1 MAGGTGAEETIWA
14 AVGVLRKWIESYGVP
29 QALYTEWK
37 NVYVREQTGKELLS
51 GQAAVTQFGRMCER
65 LGIAIIAASS
75 PQAQGRV
82 ERNHGTHQ
90 DRLVKK
96 LRRKAI
102 GTHEEAN
109 QFLDDEYL
117 PEHNRRFTIEAG
129 SQEDFHTKRPGKAEL
144 DEVFRLEEE
153 RTIANDWVVRY
164 RNRLLQVERA
174 GRHHAP
180 AKAKVTVCEWE
191 DGRID
196 IRYRGRLVAWQE
208 IAARQ
213 AQPAVS
219 ALPQRQ
225 SKQAPPLQEHP
236 WRKPYR
242 SLRAVRKTP

>member
-1 MAGGTGAEETIWA
+1 M
-14 AVGVLRKWIESYGVP
+14 
-29 QALYTEWK
+29 
-37 NVYVREQTGKELLS
+37 
-51 GQAAVTQFGRMCER
+51 
-65 LGIAIIAASS
+65 
-75 PQAQGRV
+75 

-102 GTHEEAN
+102 STHEEAN
-109 QFLDDEYL
+109 QFLDEEYL
-117 PEHNRRFTIEAG
+117 PEHNRRFAIEAG

-191 DGRID
+191 DERIE
-196 IRYRGRLVAWQE
+196 IRYRGRPVAWQE
-208 IAARQ
+208 IAARPV
-213 AQPAVS
+213 QPVAAAVPRRRS
-219 ALPQRQ
+219 KPAALP
-225 SKQAPPLQEHP
+225 PGHP
-236 WRKPYR
+236 WRKDYR
-242 SLRAVRKTP
+242 RMRAVRKNP

>member
-14 AVGVLRKWIESYGVP
+14 AVGVLRKLIESYGVP
-29 QALYTEWK
+29 QALYTDWK

-129 SQEDFHTKRPGKAEL
+129 SQEDFHTKRPAKRNWTKYSGWKRSGPSQMTGWCA
-144 DEVFRLEEE
+144 
-153 RTIANDWVVRY
+153 TAIACCRSSVRGGIMH
-164 RNRLLQVERA
+164 RPRR
-174 GRHHAP
+174 R
-180 AKAKVTVCEWE
+180 
-191 DGRID
+191 
-196 IRYRGRLVAWQE
+196 
-208 IAARQ
+208 
-213 AQPAVS
+213 
-219 ALPQRQ
+219 
-225 SKQAPPLQEHP
+225 
-236 WRKPYR
+236 
-242 SLRAVRKTP
+242 

>member
-1 MAGGTGAEETIWA
+1 MP
-14 AVGVLRKWIESYGVP
+14 K
-29 QALYTEWK
+29 ALYTDWK

-51 GQAAVTQFGRMCER
+51 GQVPVTQFGGMCER

-75 PQAQGRV
+75 PQAKGRV

-102 GTHEEAN
+102 GTHEAAN
-109 QFLDDEYL
+109 QFLNEEYL
-117 PEHNRRFTIEAG
+117 PEHNRRFALEAA
-129 SQEDFHTKRPGKAEL
+129 SQEDFHTRRPGKAEL

-196 IRYRGRLVAWQE
+196 IRYRGRPVAWQE
-208 IAARQ
+208 IAARPV
-213 AQPAVS
+213 QPVA
-219 ALPQRQ
+219 AAAPRRR
-225 SKQAPPLQEHP
+225 SKPAAPPPGHP
-236 WRKPYR
+236 WRKDYR
-242 SLRAVRKTP
+242 RMRAARKNP